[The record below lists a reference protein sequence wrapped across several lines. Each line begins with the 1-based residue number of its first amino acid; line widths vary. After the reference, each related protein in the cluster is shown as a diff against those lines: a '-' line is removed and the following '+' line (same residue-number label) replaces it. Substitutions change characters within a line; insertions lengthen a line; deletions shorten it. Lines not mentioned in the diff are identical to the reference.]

1 MFREAFYRFFDLIHL
16 IQYIYVLVHLKNEK
30 NDNNFT
36 SELTLFLSCKT
47 QMKRIKI
54 NDKTLFVVNN
64 EWVLTDPTEFIAR
77 QKNNNT
83 SQK

>member
-1 MFREAFYRFFDLIHL
+1 
-16 IQYIYVLVHLKNEK
+16 
-30 NDNNFT
+30 
-36 SELTLFLSCKT
+36 
-47 QMKRIKI
+47 MKRIKI

-83 SQK
+83 IEVIEKSVSEIKNTHRITKK